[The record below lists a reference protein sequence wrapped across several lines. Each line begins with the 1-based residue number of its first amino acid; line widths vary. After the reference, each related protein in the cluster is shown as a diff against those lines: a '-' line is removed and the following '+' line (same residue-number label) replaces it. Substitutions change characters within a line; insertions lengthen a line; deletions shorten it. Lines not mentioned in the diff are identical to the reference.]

1 VLATITIGVDPYIEL
16 GPLTLAWHGLT
27 IAIGILIGTLLAERL
42 VRAWGLPSE
51 PIFTAAALAAAGGL
65 IGGRALYVIEQGLL
79 DQPSEWISTRG
90 FSFNGAWRWPP
101 PRSGAMYGAAR
112 CRCAP
117 WTRWPSPCRSAWRSA
132 ESAT

>member
-1 VLATITIGVDPYIEL
+1 VAARPDSRPLNEPVLATITIGVDPYIEL

-42 VRAWGLPSE
+42 VRAWELPNE

-65 IGGRALYVIEQGLL
+65 IGGRALYVIEHGLL
-79 DQPSEWISTRG
+79 DH
-90 FSFNGAWRWPP
+90 
-101 PRSGAMYGAAR
+101 GAAR
-112 CRCAP
+112 CRWAP